1 MHGNKFLNPVTDGVV
16 LPILHL
22 NGYKISNPT
31 LLSRIPEE
39 ELRKMLEGCGWK
51 PYFVEG
57 DEPMKVH
64 RALADTLD
72 TVTEEILA
80 IRKHARETGD
90 TTRPI
95 YPMIVLRT
103 PKLDRPENSGRQAD
117 RGQLRA
123 HQVPLMMDS
132 RSTCPCSSS
141 GCAATIRR
149 SCSTKTAS

>member
-1 MHGNKFLNPVTDGVV
+1 
-16 LPILHL
+16 
-22 NGYKISNPT
+22 
-31 LLSRIPEE
+31 
-39 ELRKMLEGCGWK
+39 MLEGCGWK

-103 PKLDRPENSGRQAD
+103 PKGWTGPKNVDGKQIEGSF
-117 RGQLRA
+117 RA

-132 RSTCPCSSS
+132 PEHLPMLEQWLRSYHPEELFD
-141 GCAATIRR
+141 
-149 SCSTKTAS
+149 

>member
-1 MHGNKFLNPVTDGVV
+1 
-16 LPILHL
+16 
-22 NGYKISNPT
+22 
-31 LLSRIPEE
+31 
-39 ELRKMLEGCGWK
+39 MLEGCGWK

-95 YPMIVLRT
+95 
-103 PKLDRPENSGRQAD
+103 
-117 RGQLRA
+117 
-123 HQVPLMMDS
+123 
-132 RSTCPCSSS
+132 
-141 GCAATIRR
+141 
-149 SCSTKTAS
+149 